1 MDQSKEERKEIIKDL
16 IKRLHA
22 GESEEIIKAEFK
34 LHFQNVSGNEIAEA
48 EKLLMAEGVKLEE
61 VESLCSVH
69 ASMFDDLV
77 EINDEE
83 NYLNQEGH
91 PLFVIE
97 KENVAIVELLEKT
110 KENYN
115 SNKVDMELLKAQ
127 VKDLLKLDIHYLK
140 KENLIF
146 PFLEKHEVSGPSKVM
161 WSVDDKIRK
170 LVKKAYHD
178 LKDDVID
185 EETYTEMFA
194 EIEEMV
200 FKERNILTP
209 MTLES
214 FSKSEWQAMANDLN
228 DIGFSLIKKDFA
240 DWVSGVEADSYKKSS
255 NAQISKDMLQF
266 ETGSMTVEVLNALLN
281 ALPVDITFVDKD
293 DRFSFFS
300 NGSERIFTRTKTS
313 LGRDVSNCHPANSVH
328 MVEKIIKDFRSGASD
343 VEEFWLEFNEMFVY
357 IRYFALRSENNEYL
371 GTLEVSQNI
380 APLKKIEGQKRIL

>member
-228 DIGFSLIKKDFA
+228 DIGYSLIKKDFA

-343 VEEFWLEFNEMFVY
+343 VEEFWLEFSEMFVY